1 MGYLQN
7 RPVHDAVDRSGLCPS
22 GREVRAAARARDGGP
37 TLLRHATPGRRRFGD
52 HQLPGGREEPTPL
65 DGHRGSLYQPA
76 SSVSD
81 PSDTDRVEP
90 WGVDAEYGVV
100 AGSV

>member
-1 MGYLQN
+1 MGNLQN
-7 RPVHDAVDRSGLCPS
+7 RPVHDRVDRSGLCPS
-22 GREVRAAARARDGGP
+22 GRAVRTSARAGHGGP
-37 TLLRHATPGRRRFGD
+37 TLLRPATPRKRRFGAY
-52 HQLPGGREEPTPL
+52 QLRGGGEKSASVDL
-65 DGHRGSLYQPA
+65 KRGCLYQSA

-90 WGVDAEYGVV
+90 WSVDAEYGVV